1 MTDLDLDKDLYVNYA
16 LEVKFIRVIDNML
29 LPSWLEVRAEVDVDP
44 EASDD
49 LIHRAFTKIRY
60 WFENIVSKCLVF
72 SSDNEAAMN
81 MFINDHGI
89 NRSGNMIMLTPGEPT
104 DEHLAAIFQSK
115 LNALAADTML
125 FGLIEI
131 VSDNT
136 VGLSFTFV
144 GDGEACLPTVAEWI
158 GDRYYF
164 DKPWWSRDD
173 ASTLDSSPAADADLS
188 KPPPWAYSL
197 DFLHENATQETVII
211 RPEFRPTV
219 IDGGK
224 KDPEDTQ

>member
-1 MTDLDLDKDLYVNYA
+1 MSDLDYDKNLYVNYA
-16 LEVKFIRVIDNML
+16 LEVKFIRVIDNVL
-29 LPSWLEVRAEVDVDP
+29 LPTRLEVRAEVDVDP
-44 EASDD
+44 DASDD
-49 LIHRAFTKIRY
+49 LINRAFTKIRF
-60 WFENIVSKCLVF
+60 WFENIVAKCLVF
-72 SSDNEAAMN
+72 SADNEAAID
-81 MFINDHGI
+81 MFINDQGT
-89 NRSGNMIMLTPGEPT
+89 NRSGNMIMLTPSEPT
-104 DEHLAAIFQSK
+104 DEHLAAIFQAK

-144 GDGEACLPTVAEWI
+144 GDGEACLPTVPEWL
-158 GDRYYF
+158 GERYYF

-173 ASTLDSSPAADADLS
+173 ASTLDVPPAPDADLS
-188 KPPPWAYSL
+188 KTPPWAYSL
-197 DFLHENATQETVII
+197 DFLHENTAQETVVI

-224 KDPEDTQ
+224 KEPEA